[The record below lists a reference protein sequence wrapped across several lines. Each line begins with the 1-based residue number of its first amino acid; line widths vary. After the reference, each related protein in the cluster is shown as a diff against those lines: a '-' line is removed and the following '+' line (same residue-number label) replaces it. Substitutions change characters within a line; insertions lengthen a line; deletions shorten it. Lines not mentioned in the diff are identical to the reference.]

1 MGGGPA
7 EDVKRAVTFLFRL
20 EGGRPL
26 SEKEFVQFASYRLN
40 WFKPTEAQR
49 LLRVAQDLRLV
60 ELRQGLLH
68 TTFDPTGVEVPV
80 DYRPPASVLE
90 RAPPAEDLFLKTLRR
105 IEERTGTDR
114 KTLVGEINA
123 IQERMDVQVEVA
135 ALIRARALGVDVS
148 DLLDLA
154 RDAIVKRSP

>member
-1 MGGGPA
+1 M
-7 EDVKRAVTFLFRL
+7 KRAVTFLFRL